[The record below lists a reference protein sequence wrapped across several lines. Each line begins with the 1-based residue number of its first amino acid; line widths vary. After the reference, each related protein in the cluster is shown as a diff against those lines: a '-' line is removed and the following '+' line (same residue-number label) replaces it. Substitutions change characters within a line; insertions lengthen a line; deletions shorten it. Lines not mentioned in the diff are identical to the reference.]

1 MSKRIKDAVF
11 STKFVNS
18 AGETKF
24 NNTKIGSVIK
34 CDNGSV
40 MLMLD
45 FIPTDLSKGVI
56 MLFDIKVKEQAS

>member
-18 AGETKF
+18 AGETKYH
-24 NNTKIGSVIK
+24 NTKIGSVIQ
-34 CDNGSV
+34 CDNKSI
-40 MLMLD
+40 MLKLD

-56 MLFDIKVKEQAS
+56 MLFDITIKEQAS